1 LSYNFLIITKELQM
15 KFTDKVFFAIF
26 SLALIAIIVIV
37 GNYQISNINEKLP
50 DPIKY
55 DANSVQ

>member
-1 LSYNFLIITKELQM
+1 M